1 MRKLRNTKVTVRLR
15 KAEHRDEWFV
25 YLESYPVEDSNKEK
39 PQRIREY
46 LNRSVKTVVFDKN
59 RVARTGEKV
68 SYKPKRDENGI
79 IVCKSNTDQETMIF
93 ADNVRK
99 IRQKEYDNIVLL
111 GEDEREKLKQK
122 EYSQQNFIQYFE
134 RLTRKRHKN
143 DSKSIQTNWYITAK
157 FLKMFRGDFVSFSEI
172 DNKFSE
178 DFKHFLL
185 SAPYIKGRKGTLSH
199 NTASTYFSIFK
210 AALKQAFTEGIITTD
225 LSAKIKGIPS
235 KEVRREYLTMVEL
248 NKLASTPCENEILR
262 RASLFSALT
271 GLRLSD
277 IQKLRWK
284 EISIE
289 NGQAKLNFTQKKT
302 KGVEYMPISEQAL
315 QLCGEEKTPDAL
327 VFEGLPDSSWIS
339 RPLRKWLQ
347 KSGIQK
353 HITFHCFRHTF
364 ATLQLANGTDIYTV
378 SKMLGHTN
386 VNTTQVYAKVIDEKK
401 NKAAE
406 AIKIKL

>member
-1 MRKLRNTKVTVRLR
+1 M
-15 KAEHRDEWFV
+15 
-25 YLESYPVEDSNKEK
+25 
-39 PQRIREY
+39 
-46 LNRSVKTVVFDKN
+46 
-59 RVARTGEKV
+59 
-68 SYKPKRDENGI
+68 
-79 IVCKSNTDQETMIF
+79 
-93 ADNVRK
+93 
-99 IRQKEYDNIVLL
+99 
-111 GEDEREKLKQK
+111 
-122 EYSQQNFIQYFE
+122 
-134 RLTRKRHKN
+134 
-143 DSKSIQTNWYITAK
+143 
-157 FLKMFRGDFVSFSEI
+157 
-172 DNKFSE
+172 
-178 DFKHFLL
+178 
-185 SAPYIKGRKGTLSH
+185 LSH
-199 NTASTYFSIFK
+199 NTAPTYFSIFK
-210 AALKQAFTEGIITTD
+210 AALKQAFTKGIITTD

-235 KEVRREYLTMVEL
+235 KEVRREYLTMAEL

-353 HITFHCFRHTF
+353 HITFYCFRHTF

-378 SKMLGHTN
+378 STYIRVG
-386 VNTTQVYAKVIDEKK
+386 TTYYKLIERPQLEFVYRIFLKH
-401 NKAAE
+401 
-406 AIKIKL
+406 